1 MISNEKPWLRLC
13 CPSYQDQLFYAS
25 WSGDET
31 CVKMLL
37 DASATKDTTA
47 WRLDNALYIATV
59 FGHLETV
66 TLLVREG
73 ADVNAEVER
82 DNVLCAAVDAG
93 RTDITALLIKEGA
106 DVNRQQ
112 GALVN
117 ALEVAS
123 RSGRLDIVE
132 LLIKQGA
139 DVNGQSATGTAL
151 CAASYSSHLNIV
163 MHLVE
168 AGADVN
174 ANGAYYGTPIS
185 AASATGSLDIIT
197 YLVEKGADVNAPT
210 GSFENALQAAIIF
223 QQDSVVNLLRNYKAE
238 LRYVDMSNLHC
249 HVQPYC
255 YRRLELIFHGRCNPD
270 TSSAARKV
278 PLHAMTQ
285 GKRLLKLVQL
295 LVDHHANPNMLDASK
310 MTRLRFASRRRRPI
324 TRIRY
329 PLEHGA
335 DTRISYACGWVFL
348 LEALKKRHIKG
359 ANIVLAYRNTKLDI
373 VQKSS

>member
-1 MISNEKPWLRLC
+1 MELFSNHLLFTRWRGLIENMISNEKPWLRLC

-238 LRYVDMSNLHC
+238 LRC
-249 HVQPYC
+249 HSM
-255 YRRLELIFHGRCNPD
+255 R
-270 TSSAARKV
+270 
-278 PLHAMTQ
+278 
-285 GKRLLKLVQL
+285 
-295 LVDHHANPNMLDASK
+295 
-310 MTRLRFASRRRRPI
+310 
-324 TRIRY
+324 
-329 PLEHGA
+329 
-335 DTRISYACGWVFL
+335 
-348 LEALKKRHIKG
+348 
-359 ANIVLAYRNTKLDI
+359 
-373 VQKSS
+373 